1 VFNYTQP
8 RKKDLTLLAFA
19 LILAQVTPIFASLL
33 YYWRPRAKKI
43 KGRTGERVAAGG
55 CFT

>member
-43 KGRTGERVAAGG
+43 KGSTGQRVAAGV